1 MASWLAPVL
10 PEVIVVGGSA
20 GALDALSILLA
31 DLPDDFA
38 VPIVIVVHLPRRK
51 RSALSE
57 VLAAKLGRPVREP
70 LDKEPVSASMIYVAP
85 PDYHLLI
92 DRGMTFALSV
102 DEPVN
107 FSLPSIDVLFESAA
121 RSLGGGAIG
130 ILLSG
135 ANADGA
141 YGLKVIEDAGGLAF
155 VQAPADA
162 AMPAMPNAAIAL
174 CERAAVL
181 PAAEIRAYLIRLAGR
196 GGESGRKRYH
206 DR

>member
-1 MASWLAPVL
+1 MASRPTSVP

-31 DLPDDFA
+31 DLPDEFA
-38 VPIVIVVHLPRRK
+38 VPIVIVLHLPRQK
-51 RSALSE
+51 PSTLSE

-92 DRGMTFALSV
+92 NRGMTFAFSV

-121 RSLGGGAIG
+121 RSLGGGVIG
-130 ILLSG
+130 VLLSG

-141 YGLKVIEDAGGLAF
+141 HGLKAIEDAGGTAL
-155 VQAPADA
+155 VQAPQDA
-162 AMPAMPNAAIAL
+162 SMPAMPNAAIAL
-174 CERAAVL
+174 CKRAGVL
-181 PAAEIRAYLIRLAGR
+181 PAAEMRAYLIRLAGR
-196 GGESGRKRYH
+196 GGDFGQTQCH